1 MPYTITTNTGKVDSL
16 QIHKISLSA
25 YANLV
30 NSDSLNPETI
40 YIVENFGVG
49 GGGGTTIVQIAT
61 KEDVGVISV
70 PETGSLQVTDTG
82 ELSLNPEIQTPLH
95 IVDTSDVTD
104 YSTTLLT
111 IDGKITSQGI
121 LTANKGITSNGAI
134 TSKGITNTGTIT
146 TSGKLTSNGGI
157 TNTGT
162 ITSSGAVTINATTA
176 SSSTSTGALIVK
188 GGIGAAGN
196 VYASKV
202 YGAVWN
208 DYAEYRAAADA
219 SIAAGRVVKEN
230 GDDTVSLADGR
241 LIYGC
246 SIVSDTFGF
255 AIGETAD
262 AQTPLAVS
270 GRVLAYPWENREVF
284 RHNIGRFVCS
294 GPGGTVSI
302 MEKQEAFEHPEA
314 VIGSISSVPD
324 YEYWNET
331 IKVDGRVWI
340 KLK

>member
-49 GGGGTTIVQIAT
+49 GGGTTIVQTAT

-111 IDGKITSQGI
+111 IDGKITSRGI

-134 TSKGITNTGTIT
+134 TS
-146 TSGKLTSNGGI
+146 SGKL
-157 TNTGT
+157 
-162 ITSSGAVTINATTA
+162 TINATTA

-219 SIAAGRVVKEN
+219 PIVAGRVVKEN